1 MQPSKPEQLFV
12 ELIGK
17 AKREGAVFTPGSS
30 PSPLGKEELRSLAV
44 YMDPTGPPRLLLLI

>member
-1 MQPSKPEQLFV
+1 MQLSKPEQLFV

-30 PSPLGKEELRSLAV
+30 PSQLGKEELRSVAL